1 MDFNDSASVYA
12 TTQFENASETGSI
25 PVIVTFCI
33 ITVATI
39 VGNILVIAAV
49 LLVQKLRCPSN
60 FLIVS
65 LAASDLLVSIMVMPF
80 ATYVEYTQYWGLG
93 EVACDLYINFDV
105 LLCTASILNLC
116 TISIDRYLAV
126 TRPFEYVYKR
136 TPKLMMIMIFI
147 AWVVSVLISVPPTFG
162 FKEKFVP
169 GKCEYSKNFF
179 YQLYACLGA
188 FYIPLIIM
196 LILYGRIV
204 ILARRIVRSDRARVA
219 SSYGD
224 EKRNSIQNYAESQ
237 GTEEDSKSN
246 YLCYCNGCCFV
257 LEKRVSMDSTD
268 KSIDPNLFNNNTINP
283 EVDKNLSK
291 RHSNP
296 VHFPTVCIVG
306 PHDSPKPILVEIS
319 SYPAGGQIH
328 HFSRLPPSKA
338 NPNNSNNNNNTLTEE
353 PKNDSDRSIMNLG
366 FLTPTPP
373 RPQGQFARQ
382 HRTSLH
388 PCVGNPRVR
397 SPLLRD
403 RAYSVSVANLRNKNK
418 HGSNIPLFSKQ
429 RMSLALHIKKP
440 GIRRSNEAKAI
451 RTLGVIMGVFCIC
464 WLPFFIIAICIILAF
479 NPISLVILAE
489 PLDFSLIFK
498 SLLYFDNIR
507 HSR

>member
-1 MDFNDSASVYA
+1 MDFNDSASAYS
-12 TTQFENASETGSI
+12 TKQFENVTKTGSI
-25 PVIVTFCI
+25 PLVVTFCI
-33 ITVATI
+33 ITFLTI
-39 VGNILVIAAV
+39 VGNVLVIAAV
-49 LLVQKLRCPSN
+49 LLVHKLRCPSN

-80 ATYVEYTQYWGLG
+80 ATYMEYTQYWGLG
-93 EVACDLYINFDV
+93 EVACDIYINFDV

-136 TPKLMMIMIFI
+136 TPKLMMIMIFS

-162 FKEKFVP
+162 FKSKFVP

-179 YQLYACLGA
+179 YQVYACLGA

-219 SSYGD
+219 SYSGD

-246 YLCYCNGCCFV
+246 YLCHCKGCCFV

-268 KSIDPNLFNNNTINP
+268 KSLDQNSYNTNVAITSVGHSLP
-283 EVDKNLSK
+283 K

-296 VHFPTVCIVG
+296 VHFPHVNIIS
-306 PHDSPKPILVEIS
+306 PHDSPKPMMTNMG
-319 SYPAGGQIH
+319 SYSTGGQIH
-328 HFSRLPPSKA
+328 HFSRLPPCKA
-338 NPNNSNNNNNTLTEE
+338 HPTDGNNNNNNCTTLTEE
-353 PKNDSDRSIMNLG
+353 PANNSDRSSINVG
-366 FLTPTPP
+366 FLTPDPP
-373 RPQGQFARQ
+373 HPQGQFTRNY
-382 HRTSLH
+382 RTSLAA
-388 PCVGNPRVR
+388 CGGNPRAR
-397 SPLLRD
+397 SSLLRD
-403 RAYSVSVANLRNKNK
+403 RAFSVNIANLQQKPKWNGNV
-418 HGSNIPLFSKQ
+418 PLFSKQ
-429 RMSLALHIKKP
+429 RMSLALHIRKP

-451 RTLGVIMGVFCIC
+451 RTLGIIMGVFCIC
-464 WLPFFIIAICIILAF
+464 WLSFFIVALG
-479 NPISLVILAE
+479 L
-489 PLDFSLIFK
+489 PLYNYIHQTEA
-498 SLLYFDNIR
+498 NIDPR
-507 HSR
+507 LSTFFLWLGK